1 MCKGCSGFN
10 RSKAM
15 DASNPV
21 VSRNTVLFPDIA
33 LSEALIRRFDHSGPR
48 YTSYPTA
55 DRFAP
60 GFNDHTYQ
68 SYLAQRAGNT
78 APATPPLSVYVHLP
92 FCEPLCFF
100 SACTT
105 VITDAH
111 SRPSPSLSYLYK
123 EQKSQSR

>member
-21 VSRNTVLFPDIA
+21 VSRNTVLLPDIEI
-33 LSEALIRRFDHSGPR
+33 SEALIRRFDHSGPR

-55 DRFAP
+55 DRFAA
-60 GFNDHTYQ
+60 GFNEHTYP

-78 APATPPLSVYVHLP
+78 SSEEHTSELQSLLRTSFHV
-92 FCEPLCFF
+92 FCL
-100 SACTT
+100 
-105 VITDAH
+105 
-111 SRPSPSLSYLYK
+111 
-123 EQKSQSR
+123 QK